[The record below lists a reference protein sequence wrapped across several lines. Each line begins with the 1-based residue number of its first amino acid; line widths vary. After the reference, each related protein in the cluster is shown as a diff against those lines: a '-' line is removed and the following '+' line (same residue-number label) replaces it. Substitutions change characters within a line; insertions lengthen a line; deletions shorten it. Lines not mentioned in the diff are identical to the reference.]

1 MSNIVSK
8 LFFFAGLIA
17 YLVFLVDRGKSFGIP
32 DYSQDATIIALL
44 GVLAHCAFER
54 TDGTS

>member
-1 MSNIVSK
+1 MNNIISK

-17 YLVFLVDRGKSFGIP
+17 YLVFLVDRGASHGIP

-44 GVLAHCAFER
+44 GVLAHFAFESE
-54 TDGTS
+54 GGA